1 MRKIVTLLLLA
12 AALGACT
19 SIDCP
24 VQNLVYT
31 NYDLMKPGGSDL
43 DSLSTDTL
51 WIKTTRSDGTDTLL
65 ISELYGSVAGFSLP
79 ISYTQ
84 PEDVFYALVCDT
96 AGNAL
101 LDTIRIKKD
110 NIARFESVDCQ
121 AAYFHKITAVSI
133 THNAFD
139 SLTIHH
145 SDVDYDIK
153 QTHFYLYLK
162 TQR

>member
-1 MRKIVTLLLLA
+1 
-12 AALGACT
+12 
-19 SIDCP
+19 
-24 VQNLVYT
+24 
-31 NYDLMKPGGSDL
+31 
-43 DSLSTDTL
+43 
-51 WIKTTRSDGTDTLL
+51 
-65 ISELYGSVAGFSLP
+65 VAGFSLP

-84 PEDVFYALVCDT
+84 PEDVFYTLVCDT